1 MLRNIV
7 EKDPFLYCQP
17 EKLFVEEL
25 KKPVHQVKPAYFNS
39 RKAEK
44 GEANVNGAFL
54 ASEFSDEL
62 LDTSYAD
69 FGSFLK
75 VYEIGGD
82 KYPIITRKGKTSV
95 FEEYIITVTEKET
108 VITAEDT
115 EGIRRGLV
123 FIEDEMRRRE
133 GAFLP
138 IGEIKRTPHIKSR
151 ITHCFFAPIN
161 RPPNNGEE
169 LGDDIDYYPEEYLNR
184 LVHDGSNGVWVYTKF
199 SDLLPSGII
208 AEYGQDSERKI
219 KKLNKTIEKCR
230 RYGIKVFIMAIEP
243 VGLRGE
249 LAIKYKDIGGA
260 VATDGGR
267 CFCTS
272 SKRGAEYIY
281 EAYKTLFEKCPDL
294 GGVIALT
301 TGEMITNC
309 SSAYGDIKKGIFTCP
324 NCRDKRAG
332 EILAD
337 AVEAM
342 KKGVRASKPDAEFIS
357 WTYGHRS
364 WENEDV
370 EDYARL
376 IPGDSCMLQ
385 GFEDAGS
392 SIQLGKERIANDYWL
407 SYIGPSDMFKNT
419 AAFAKKYGKTIYA
432 KTQVCCSHEV
442 ASVPYIPVPGN
453 LFDKYKAMHS
463 LGVKGVMQCWYFGN
477 YPSLMNKAAGELAF
491 LSDFSDKKSFLLYLA
506 GIYFGKAKAEK
517 VVTAWEYFEKGYRN
531 CILNIMTSYY
541 GPFHD
546 GPVWLLQLKP
556 KNYPLPRSWQ
566 YGDMMNGDR
575 INESLLSGHTLEEA
589 ITLAE
594 EMSENW
600 NKGMDYLEGLG
611 ETSEE
616 TEQESVAK
624 ALSLQFESGMNILKF
639 YYLRDKLGNKEGNL
653 KETLLKMENIVHREI
668 EISESLAM
676 VSEKDR
682 RLGYHT
688 EAEGFK
694 YFPEKLYDRA
704 EYLRKLIK
712 TEFAEVFERIE
723 KGLSP
728 LEYYDGVEEG
738 VPRYKIGSGWMSF
751 SDSNAKMRIDE
762 DAESLKIEVMAKK
775 EEGITIAGEFNL
787 FKFNP
792 PIYIDEKGTPFIPVR
807 VWMFFGMT
815 ERAREDELKKYKVEV
830 LPSDE
835 EFPGSHFLITL
846 KKKDFD
852 ITDKPM
858 KISIHTNV
866 TEYRPASYLR
876 YTEDRTAYLG
886 KYDINPDNFIWLE
899 R

>member
-1 MLRNIV
+1 MIRKTI

-25 KKPVHQVKPAYFNS
+25 KKPVHEVKPAYFNV
-39 RKAEK
+39 RKKEA
-44 GEANVNGAFL
+44 GEVYVNGIYL
-54 ASEFSDEL
+54 VPEFSDAL

-69 FGSFLK
+69 FNNFLK

-82 KYPIITRKGKTSV
+82 IYPIITRKGKTSV
-95 FEEYIITVTEKET
+95 FEEYIITVDEDKT

-115 EGIRRGLV
+115 EGIRRGII

-133 GAFLP
+133 GAYLP
-138 IGEIKRTPHIKSR
+138 LGEIKRTPHMKSR

-169 LGDDIDYYPEEYLNR
+169 LGDDVDYYPEEYLNR
-184 LVHDGSNGVWVYTKF
+184 LAHDGSNGVWVYAKF
-199 SDLLPSGII
+199 SDLLPSSII
-208 AEYGQDSERKI
+208 EEYGKDSKRRLD
-219 KKLNKTIEKCR
+219 KLNKTIEKCR
-230 RYGIKVFIMAIEP
+230 RYGIKVFVMAIEP

-260 VATDGGR
+260 IGSDGGP

-272 SKRGAEYIY
+272 SKRGAKYIY
-281 EAYKTLFEKCPDL
+281 EAYKTLFENCPDL

-301 TGEMITNC
+301 TGERITNC
-309 SSAYGDIKKGIFTCP
+309 ASGYGDIKKGIYTCP
-324 NCRDKRAG
+324 NCKDKRAG

-364 WENEDV
+364 WDVEDV
-370 EDYARL
+370 RDYARL
-376 IPGDSCMLQ
+376 IPEDSGMLQ

-407 SYIGPSDMFKNT
+407 SYIGPSDMFKKT
-419 AAFAKKYGKTIYA
+419 AEFAEKYGKTLYA

-453 LFDKYKAMHS
+453 LFDKYKAMHA

-491 LSDFSDKKSFLLYLA
+491 LSDFSDKKAFLLYLA
-506 GIYFGKAKAEK
+506 GIYWGKTKAKK
-517 VVTAWEYFEKGYRN
+517 VVEAWENFEKGYRN

-575 INESLLSGHTLEEA
+575 INEALLSGHTISEA

-594 EMSENW
+594 EMHKNW
-600 NKGMDYLEGLG
+600 NEGMEKLEGLG
-611 ETSEE
+611 EIPEE
-616 TEQESVAK
+616 TEQESVAR
-624 ALSLQFESGMNILKF
+624 ALALQFESGMNILKF
-639 YYLRDKLGNKEGNL
+639 YNLRDKLGNKEGDL
-653 KETLLKMENIVHREI
+653 KAILCQMEKIVKREI
-668 EISESLAM
+668 EISEMLAK
-676 VSEKDR
+676 VSEKDG

-694 YFPEKLYDRA
+694 YYPEKLYDRA
-704 EYLRKLIK
+704 RQLEILLE
-712 TEFAEVFERIE
+712 TEFREVYERIDE
-723 KGLSP
+723 GLSP
-728 LEYYDGVEEG
+728 LEYYDGIEEG
-738 VPRYKIGSGWMSF
+738 VPRYKIGSGWMNF
-751 SDSNAKMRIDE
+751 SDDNAKMRIDE
-762 DAESLKIEVMAKK
+762 DTECLKIEVMCKK
-775 EEGITIAGEFNL
+775 DEGITVAPEFNL
-787 FKFNP
+787 FRFNP
-792 PIYIDEKGTPFIPVR
+792 PIYIDEKGNPFIPTR

-815 ERAREDELKKYKVEV
+815 EKAREDELKKYKVEAL
-830 LPSDE
+830 LPDE
-835 EFPGSHFLITL
+835 EYPGSHFLITL
-846 KKKDFD
+846 KKKDFN

-858 KISIHTNV
+858 KISLHTNV

-876 YTEDRTAYLG
+876 YTEDKTAYLG